1 MSANWKLF
9 FSIYIWIGGGLFL
22 SAQAQ
27 QIAHT
32 LYGHIT
38 DPDGTPLEGV
48 TLMLE
53 GLNAGAI
60 SDENGDFLLENLN
73 PGNHTL
79 QIRYIG
85 YKPQDTTFVLEGS
98 EPLEMNF
105 TLEPAHYQLNQV
117 LIREKSEAREA
128 REKTITAQVLDVK
141 SVAAL
146 PSTLTH
152 IMNRS
157 AGVRVRESGGLG
169 NNADVSI
176 NGFQGRSV
184 RYFKD
189 GIPLDYLGDGY
200 GISVSPLNTV
210 DRVEVYKGVLPVSLG
225 ADALGGAVNLVSG
238 NPTLPKLQASYEIG
252 SYDTH
257 RATLAGHYAD
267 ENRRFFAGVESY
279 YNYSKNNYEVEVR
292 TPDPVTKNPTW
303 LPVRLFHNGYEGYFA
318 EGYAGLMNRTWTDEL
333 KISLVTFGIERQQ
346 QHPTL
351 MNTPYG
357 DIRLLQQA
365 IVPTLR
371 YKKTFFEDKLSA
383 DQFLAYSQI
392 DRNRIDTARGNYTWL
407 GEFIPNPHKRGE
419 SPQPALSDVQF
430 KNLTSRT
437 NFILRLPENHRL
449 EGNLAVTYVRRK
461 GEDPYGMR
469 FLNTNID
476 VLSMPA
482 TYLKWV
488 SGLGWNYQFAGGK
501 LTNDLIVKWFGYR
514 SEGVD
519 GFRSNSTTLQNIQG
533 TSGRSW
539 GVAEGL
545 KYQMNES
552 QLLRLS
558 AEYTNRLPDQ
568 MELFGDSDTRVPNFD
583 LEPER
588 SLNLNL
594 NYTLEK
600 EKYRIET
607 GVLYRRTKGM
617 ILLIPV
623 QPPFAQYQNLENV
636 RGYGFDTDIGVR
648 LSPALQLTGNVTWL
662 NNRMFGITEPSER
675 WKEGTR
681 LRNTPFFFYNLGLNG
696 NLADLIRTGDRLRF
710 YVYYNFIREFYLDF
724 IPKKM
729 EPQGFLGLWGKSG
742 VEMTTMIPNQ
752 HLLSAGMHYQFHFMP
767 VELGFEVR
775 NLTDER
781 LYDFYRVEK
790 AGRSYHLKINYLIQP
805 NT

>member
-1 MSANWKLF
+1 MSVNRKVF
-9 FSIYIWIGGGLFL
+9 FSIYIWICGGLFL
-22 SAQAQ
+22 PAQAQ
-27 QIAHT
+27 QTASFF
-32 LYGHIT
+32 YGRIT
-38 DPDGTPLEGV
+38 DPDGIPLEGV

-53 GLNAGAI
+53 GENTGTI
-60 SDENGDFLLENLN
+60 SDENGEFLLENLN
-73 PGNHTL
+73 PGDHTL
-79 QIRYIG
+79 HLRYIG
-85 YKPQDTTFVLEGS
+85 YKPQDTTFVLQEN
-98 EPLEMNF
+98 ETVKMNF
-105 TLEPAHYQLNQV
+105 TLEPKLYQLSQV

-128 REKTITAQVLDVK
+128 RERTITAQVLDVR
-141 SVAAL
+141 SVAAM

-169 NNADVSI
+169 NNVDVSV

-238 NPTLPKLQASYEIG
+238 NPTLSRLQASYETG

-257 RATLAGHYAD
+257 RATLTGHYAD
-267 ENRRFFAGVESY
+267 RNQRFFAGAVSY

-292 TPDPVTKNPTW
+292 MPDPVTKNPTW

-318 EGYAGLMNRTWTDEL
+318 EGYAGLTNRTWTDEL

-357 DIRLLQQA
+357 DIRLRQKAL
-365 IVPTLR
+365 IPTLR
-371 YKKTFFEDKLSA
+371 YRKTFGDDRLSA
-383 DQFLAYSQI
+383 DQFLAYSNI

-407 GEFIPNPHKRGE
+407 GEFIPNPHKIGE
-419 SPQPALSDVQF
+419 SPQPALSDVRYQ
-430 KNLTSRT
+430 NLTSRT
-437 NFILRLPENHRL
+437 NFILRLPKNHRL
-449 EGNLAVTYVRRK
+449 EGNLTATYVRRK

-469 FLNTNID
+469 FLHTDID
-476 VLSMPA
+476 VLSVPA
-482 TYLKWV
+482 TYMKLTG
-488 SGLGWNYQFAGGK
+488 GLGWNYRFLNEK
-501 LTNDLIVKWFGYR
+501 FTNDLIVKSYNYR

-533 TSGRSW
+533 TSGQTW

-545 KYQMNES
+545 KYQINES

-558 AEYTNRLPDQ
+558 VEFTNRLPDQ
-568 MELFGDSDTRVPNFD
+568 VELFGDSDTRVPHFD

-588 SLNLNL
+588 SLNFNL

-607 GVLYRRTKGM
+607 GLFYRKTRGM
-617 ILLIPV
+617 ILLIPI

-636 RGYGFDTDIGVR
+636 RGYGFDTDLGVR
-648 LSPALQLTGNVTWL
+648 LSPILQLTGNVTWQ

-696 NLADLIRTGDRLRF
+696 NLTDLIRKEDRLRF

-742 VEMTTMIPNQ
+742 VEMTTIIPNQ
-752 HLLSAGMHYQFHFMP
+752 HLLSVGMHYQFHFMP
-767 VELGFEVR
+767 VEFGFEVR